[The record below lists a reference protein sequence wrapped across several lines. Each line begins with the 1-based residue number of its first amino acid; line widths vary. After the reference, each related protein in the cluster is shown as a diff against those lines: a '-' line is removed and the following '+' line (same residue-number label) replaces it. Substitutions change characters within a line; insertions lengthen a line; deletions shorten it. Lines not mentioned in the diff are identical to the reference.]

1 MHIASWSIA
10 VLLAFAP
17 VSLAQQT
24 TEPAPL
30 QTTSGTGFT
39 IAPYSGKE
47 TTVTVRMLADGTTSK
62 QTSVQLLWRDAEGR
76 TRRELIQHTVSGAE
90 YRSIVVTDPVA
101 EVYVKWETGNP
112 NARRVVS
119 IWPITP
125 GLRATTPAP
134 SGSPGNAATVAASG
148 VSRPDFQRETLT
160 PQYINGVY
168 AEGTRTTRTVR
179 LEEDNGGRLIKVTN
193 ELWISPDLKIIVRH
207 ILDDPRSGISTTD
220 VTDVV
225 RGDPDPALFQAP
237 EGYAVVDHTV
247 QNSR

>member
-10 VLLAFAP
+10 VLLTFAP
-17 VSLAQQT
+17 VSPARQT
-24 TEPAPL
+24 PEPAPP

-47 TTVTVRMLADGTTSK
+47 TTVTVRMLTDGTTAK

-76 TRRELIQHTVSGAE
+76 TRRELIQHTISGAE

-101 EVYVKWETGNP
+101 EVYVKWEIGNP

-125 GLRATTPAP
+125 ALRATTPAP
-134 SGSPGNAATVAASG
+134 SSSPGDAAT
-148 VSRPDFQRETLT
+148 VSRPDFQKETLT

-207 ILDDPRSGISTTD
+207 VMDDPRSGISTTD

-237 EGYAVVDHTV
+237 EGYAVVDHAV